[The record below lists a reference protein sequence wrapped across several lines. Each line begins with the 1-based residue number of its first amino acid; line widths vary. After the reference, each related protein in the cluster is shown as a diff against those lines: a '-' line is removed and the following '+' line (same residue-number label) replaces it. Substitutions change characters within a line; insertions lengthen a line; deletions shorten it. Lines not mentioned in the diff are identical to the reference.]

1 MNTLV
6 VEDDAAVREVVVA
19 ITEMSLP
26 GRSVTTAGCG
36 RDALA
41 LAESAHPEVLVLDL
55 GLPDMHGLDVLA
67 RLRERGFDGQVVI
80 ATAEDTPTNRRR
92 AAELG
97 VSAFL
102 VKPFEARELRKALV
116 TAAMG
121 AERSSVS
128 VVA

>member
-6 VEDDAAVREVVVA
+6 VEDDAAIREVVVA
-19 ITEMSLP
+19 IAEMSLP
-26 GRSVTTAGCG
+26 GRPVTTAACG

-41 LAESAHPEVLVLDL
+41 QAEAAPPDVLVLDL
-55 GLPDMHGLDVLA
+55 GLPDMHGLDVLS
-67 RLRERGFDGQVVI
+67 RLRERGFEGQVVV
-80 ATAEDTPTNRRR
+80 ATAEDTPLNRRR

-102 VKPFEARELRKALV
+102 VKPFDARELRSALV
-116 TAAMG
+116 SAAMA
-121 AERSSVS
+121 AEGSALG

>member
-6 VEDDAAVREVVVA
+6 VDDDAAIREVVVA

-26 GRSVTTAGCG
+26 GRPVTTASCG
-36 RDALA
+36 QDALA
-41 LAESAHPEVLVLDL
+41 LAEAAHPVVLVLDL

-67 RLRERGFDGQVVI
+67 RMRERGFDGQVVI
-80 ATAEDTPTNRRR
+80 ATAEDTPVNRRR

-97 VSAFL
+97 VSSFL

-116 TAAMG
+116 TAAMHADG
-121 AERSSVS
+121 SRLS